1 MPIKKRYFYKVYA
14 DKKFV
19 GNYPSFVQVGKS
31 IGVSSYTTT
40 LIFKGVNTVYSD
52 KYKITK
58 EYYPD

>member
-14 DKKFV
+14 DNKFV
-19 GNYPSFVQVGKS
+19 GNYPSLVQVGKK
-31 IGVSSYTTT
+31 IGISVITAT
-40 LIFKGVNTVYSD
+40 LIFKEVNTVYSD